1 MTKKVPSEDASEAP
15 SRQRRVSFDPD
26 TPGEPSISIV
36 NEVATATSQD
46 PAEMEPL
53 ASTVD
58 TDALDA
64 LVKSARRDPNLV
76 HISFTYE
83 GMDVTVDSGGMLR
96 IEPKQV

>member
-1 MTKKVPSEDASEAP
+1 MTEKVPSEDRTEAT
-15 SRQRRVSFDPD
+15 SRERRASFDPE

-36 NEVATATSQD
+36 NEVAAATNQD

-64 LVKSARRDPNLV
+64 LVKSVNRDPNLV
-76 HISFTYE
+76 HVSFTYE
-83 GMDVTVDSGGMLR
+83 GRDVTVDSGGMLR